1 MLWLYVAL
9 FITALIMGILNV
21 SQWVVIVTL
30 IGFTILS
37 LWLAFYPILFEKDEK
52 KIMKF
57 LEKSKQAHYQFLY
70 HFFNDDIQKA
80 EASLQ
85 RIRSKRMQQASHL
98 LLFTKTKQYGKVQAL
113 LPEMKDDDVKWYYS
127 AIIAYEEQDN
137 SGYEEYKG
145 KIQDQDY
152 VTWLEV
158 VENVQQGR
166 KAEALAMLDEQ
177 LLKLKGLK
185 RLSAVY
191 YRKEIA

>member
-1 MLWLYVAL
+1 
-9 FITALIMGILNV
+9 MGILNV
-21 SQWVVIVTL
+21 SQWVVIMTL

-98 LLFTKTKQYGKVQAL
+98 LLYTKKKQYAEAKAL
-113 LPEMKDDDVKWYYS
+113 LPEMKDDDAKWYYS
-127 AIIAYEEQDN
+127 AVIAYEEQDN
-137 SGYEEYKG
+137 SRYGEYKG
-145 KIQDQDY
+145 RIRDQDY
-152 VTWLEV
+152 ITWLEV
-158 VENVQQGR
+158 EENIRQNQ

-185 RLSAVY
+185 RLSAVH

>member
-9 FITALIMGILNV
+9 FITALIMGMLNV
-21 SQWVVIVTL
+21 SQWVLIATL
-30 IGFTILS
+30 IGFTALS
-37 LWLAFYPILFEKDEK
+37 LWQSFYPILFEKDEK

-57 LEKSKQAHYQFLY
+57 LGKSKQAHYQFLY
-70 HFFNDDIQKA
+70 HFFNDDMPKA

-85 RIRSKRMQQASHL
+85 RIRSKRMQNASNL
-98 LLFTKTKQYGKVQAL
+98 LLFTKKKQYTEVKAL
-113 LPEMKDDDVKWYYS
+113 LPQMKDDDVKSYYS
-127 AIIAYEEQDN
+127 AVIAYEEQDN

-158 VENVQQGR
+158 EEKVQQGR

-185 RLSAVY
+185 RLSAVH